1 MSTDQIS
8 LERPDTPAPFKEL
21 SAREILAN
29 IRALRPTLQA
39 RGAEIEELRRIPD
52 DIVELVRNT
61 GAFRMMMPRSWGG
74 PEMNPMQLNEALE
87 ELAMGNGAV
96 AWCVMIQ
103 IDSGQYSGLLND
115 NAARQV
121 YSSIDMTT
129 SNVIRPAGRA
139 KKVEGGYIVNG
150 RWPFA
155 SGCMHS
161 DWFAGGCHV
170 LEGDTTD
177 LVLDS
182 SGQPAHRMII
192 ARREEFLIHDTWYT
206 TGLRGT
212 GSNDIE
218 AKDLFIP
225 EERMFSF
232 DTSLHEGALYLWPA
246 ILCAK
251 MPGVVLGIARSA
263 IETVTLFM
271 RSKKM
276 KSEYVALA
284 VADAQTLYASAR
296 AYVHQSLE
304 VLWARLEAG
313 QLPTEQ
319 ERVAVFLA
327 RANAF
332 QAARSATQLVFDAFG
347 GPAVYAKKTAL
358 ERHLR
363 DLNTACQHTFGQRR
377 AQLSAG
383 ELMLGT
389 LENPVLFL

>member
-1 MSTDQIS
+1 
-8 LERPDTPAPFKEL
+8 
-21 SAREILAN
+21 
-29 IRALRPTLQA
+29 
-39 RGAEIEELRRIPD
+39 
-52 DIVELVRNT
+52 
-61 GAFRMMMPRSWGG
+61 
-74 PEMNPMQLNEALE
+74 MNFMQLNEALE
-87 ELAMGNGAV
+87 ELAMGNAAV

-103 IDSGQYSGLLND
+103 TDSGQYSGMLD
-115 NAARQV
+115 EKVARQM
-121 YSSIDMTT
+121 YPRLDMTT

-139 KKVEGGYIVNG
+139 LKVEGGYMVNG

-155 SGCMHS
+155 SGCLHT

-170 LEGDTTD
+170 FDSEGKSP
-177 LVLDS
+177 LLDA
-182 SGQPAHRMII
+182 SGQPAHRMIV
-192 ARREEFLIHDTWYT
+192 AKREEFLIHDTWYT

-232 DTSLHEGALYLWPA
+232 DNPSHPGALYLWPSV
-246 ILCAK
+246 LCAK

-276 KSEYVALA
+276 KSEYIALA

-296 AYVHQSLE
+296 AYVHHSLAT
-304 VLWARLEAG
+304 VWNRLEAG

-319 ERVAVFLA
+319 ERIAVFLA

-332 QAARSATQLVFDAFG
+332 QASRSAVQLVFDAFG

-377 AQLSAG
+377 AQLAAG

-389 LENPVLFL
+389 LEDPVLFL